1 MHRLRHIIVLLIVG
15 VLGLQSGAMAMHTQL
30 LPAPAAYHAAMVD
43 TPMHGEQ
50 HARAAQSDAG
60 DHHSASC
67 AATQSC
73 FLVADVL
80 ETALAILR
88 ATPVTP
94 AAAAPSAQPSP
105 RPERLLRPP
114 RLPG

>member
-30 LPAPAAYHAAMVD
+30 LPTSAAHHAAMVD
-43 TPMHGEQ
+43 APHGEHNERSGQ
-50 HARAAQSDAG
+50 AGAADHHGAGCAAAQS
-60 DHHSASC
+60 
-67 AATQSC
+67 C
-73 FLVADVL
+73 FPVANIS
-80 ETALAILR
+80 ETTLAILR
-88 ATPVTP
+88 AAPVTP
-94 AAAAPSAQPSP
+94 AAAAPSALPSP